1 MNHIVLHEPLIP
13 QNTGN
18 VMRTC
23 VATGARL
30 HLIKPLGFS
39 LEDKHVRR
47 PALDYLRDLDY
58 EIHDSYEAFQADRQG
73 HFYFITR
80 YAERSHDNHD
90 YTGDGDVYFVFG
102 KETTGIPKSLLK
114 ANIERCVRIPM
125 SDKTRS
131 LNVSN
136 AVAIVLYEALRQQGY
151 PGLHTHEPDIFK
163 GKDFLKNHHGSDS
176 ND

>member
-23 VATGARL
+23 VATNTTL
-30 HLIKPLGFS
+30 HLIEPLGFS

-47 PALDYLRDLDY
+47 PALDYLRDLTY
-58 EIHDSYEAFQADRQG
+58 FVYPSFEAFLQHNDGKMYYVTRYGKKTPDAFDYT
-73 HFYFITR
+73 HEEPCYFI
-80 YAERSHDNHD
+80 
-90 YTGDGDVYFVFG
+90 FG
-102 KETTGIPKSLLK
+102 KETTGLPKAMLQ
-114 ANIERCVRIPM
+114 ANLESCMRLPM

-136 AVAIVLYEALRQQGY
+136 TVAVVLYEALRQQGY
-151 PGLHTHEPDIFK
+151 PNLYTHEPETFK
-163 GKDFLKNHHGSDS
+163 GADFLETLPKEEE
-176 ND
+176 